1 MRLDGFLW
9 LEGIIEKLAVKHSV
23 EPWEVEEVFA
33 NSPRIR
39 FRHKGNRQGEDV
51 YIALGQ
57 TDAGRYLF
65 VVFIHKPRTQDR
77 LSSQALVVSARDM
90 EQKERKRYDRD

>member
-1 MRLDGFLW
+1 MRLESFLW
-9 LEGIIEKLAVKHSV
+9 LEEIIEKLAVKHGV
-23 EPWEVEEVFA
+23 EPWEVEELFA

-39 FRHKGNRQGEDV
+39 FRQKGNRQGEDV
-51 YIALGQ
+51 YTALGR

-77 LSSQALVVSARDM
+77 PSSHALVVSARDM
-90 EQKERKRYDRD
+90 EQKERKEYDRD